1 MNERAAG
8 GVKVCRSIWES
19 VALLSESPAE
29 NPYAGDPD
37 DERTA
42 KVLITAS
49 LADRP
54 AMMAAA
60 ALQSSKP
67 RGARRGATV
76 FPRQARRLLLPSG
89 ENWNAVSKD
98 RRNQMMAEAA
108 SITVK
113 AFFTKPAA
121 LETAADVT
129 ILMSG
134 MRKSDLL
141 GVLQLPGL

>member
-1 MNERAAG
+1 
-8 GVKVCRSIWES
+8 
-19 VALLSESPAE
+19 
-29 NPYAGDPD
+29 
-37 DERTA
+37 
-42 KVLITAS
+42 
-49 LADRP
+49 
-54 AMMAAA
+54 
-60 ALQSSKP
+60 
-67 RGARRGATV
+67 
-76 FPRQARRLLLPSG
+76 
-89 ENWNAVSKD
+89 
-98 RRNQMMAEAA
+98 MMAEAA